1 MSFTPETLQRQWQTL
16 RLIPRHPRRISAT
29 DIHTQLSADGYKVAK
44 RTVERDLQTLSGIFP
59 LVSDERAKPYGWSWD
74 KNAPAFDLPGLSNSE
89 ALTLL
94 LAREH
99 LAALLPASTLAQL
112 RPHFRMAES
121 RLAALGEHSGAADWM
136 DKVRVIPATQPLLAP
151 RIDVDIQATIN
162 DALLLGKQAQV
173 SYRKRDAGAGAD
185 ETYPIHP
192 LGLVQRG
199 QVLYLV
205 CTIKTYPHLRLLA
218 LHRIQAA
225 ATLEQAITKPSN
237 FNLDSYLESGAF
249 GWLPGPAIRLE
260 AAFTADVA
268 LHLEETPLADD
279 QTITPLP
286 DGRVRVTATVRE
298 TLQLRWWL
306 QGFGDAVEVL
316 SPPALRQQQ
325 TETAR
330 RLADRYCQGQA

>member
-16 RLIPRHPRRISAT
+16 RLIPRYPRRISAT
-29 DIHTQLSADGYKVAK
+29 DLHAQLSANGYKVTK

-59 LVSDERAKPYGWSWD
+59 LVADERAKPYGWSWD
-74 KNAPAFDLPGLSNSE
+74 QAAPAFDLPGLSNSE

-121 RLAALGEHSGAADWM
+121 KLVALGEHTGPADWM

-151 RIDVDIQATIN
+151 RIDADIQATIN
-162 DALLLGKQAQV
+162 DALLLGKQVQV
-173 SYRKRDAGAGAD
+173 SYRKRDAGAD

-205 CTIKTYPHLRLLA
+205 CTIKAYPHLRLLA

-225 ATLEQAITKPSN
+225 EALDTPITAPPGFK
-237 FNLDSYLESGAF
+237 LDAYLETGAL
-249 GWLPGPAIRLE
+249 GWMPGKAIRLK
-260 AAFTADVA
+260 AAFAAEVA
-268 LHLEETPLADD
+268 EHLEETPLAVG
-279 QTITPLP
+279 QTLTPLP
-286 DGRVRVTATVRE
+286 DGRVKLTATVRE

-316 SPPALRQQQ
+316 APQSLRRQLA
-325 TETAR
+325 EAAR
-330 RLADRYCQGQA
+330 RQAARYGMDEGQA

>member
-1 MSFTPETLQRQWQTL
+1 MSFTPVTLQRQWQTL

-29 DIHTQLSADGYKVAK
+29 DLHAQLSADGYKVAK
-44 RTVERDLQTLSGIFP
+44 RTVERDLQTLSSIFP
-59 LVSDERAKPYGWSWD
+59 LVADERAKPYGWSWHQD
-74 KNAPAFDLPGLSNSE
+74 APAFDLPGLSNSE

-121 RLAALGEHSGAADWM
+121 KLAAFGEHSGAADWM

-151 RIDVDIQATIN
+151 RIDGDIQATIN
-162 DALLLGKQAQV
+162 DALLLGKQVQV
-173 SYRKRDAGAGAD
+173 TYRKRDAGAD

-218 LHRIQAA
+218 LHRIQSAV
-225 ATLEQAITKPSN
+225 TLEQALTKPADFS
-237 FNLDSYLESGAF
+237 LDTYLESGAF

-260 AAFTADVA
+260 AVFTAEVA
-268 LHLEETPLADD
+268 AHLEETPLADG
-279 QTITPLP
+279 QTMTPLA
-286 DGRVRVTATVRE
+286 DGRVKVAATVRE

-316 SPPALRQQQ
+316 SPPSLRQQQ
-325 TETAR
+325 AETSR
-330 RLADRYCQGQA
+330 RVADLYNQGET

>member
-16 RLIPRHPRRISAT
+16 RLIPRHPRRISTT
-29 DIHTQLSADGYKVAK
+29 DLYAQLCSDGYRVAK
-44 RTVERDLQTLSGIFP
+44 RTVERDLQTLSSIFP
-59 LVSDERAKPYGWSWD
+59 LVADERAKPYGWSWHQD
-74 KNAPAFDLPGLSNSE
+74 APAFDLPGLSNSE

-99 LAALLPASTLAQL
+99 LAALLPASTMAQL

-121 RLAALGEHSGAADWM
+121 KLAAFGEHSGAADWM
-136 DKVRVIPATQPLLAP
+136 NKVRVTPATQPLLAP
-151 RIDVDIQATIN
+151 RIDTDIQATIN
-162 DALLLGKQAQV
+162 DALLLGKQVQV
-173 SYRKRDAGAGAD
+173 SYRKRDADAD

-205 CTIKTYPHLRLLA
+205 CTLKSYPHLRLLA
-218 LHRIQAA
+218 LHRIQSAV
-225 ATLEQAITKPSN
+225 TLEQALTKPAD

-260 AAFTADVA
+260 VAFTAEVA
-268 LHLEETPLADD
+268 AHLEETPLADD
-279 QTITPLP
+279 QAMTPLA
-286 DGRVRVTATVRE
+286 DGRVKVAATVRE

-316 SPPALRQQQ
+316 SPPSLRQQQ
-325 TETAR
+325 AETAR
-330 RLADRYCQGQA
+330 RLAARYNQGER